1 MRITSILMA
10 VSALFLASCACKK
23 ECATCSSCDS
33 KAKAACCSKDGK
45 ACCKEGH
52 KH

>member
-1 MRITSILMA
+1 MIRLATVLIAASSML
-10 VSALFLASCACKK
+10 LASCATKK
-23 ECATCSSCDS
+23 DCATCDS
-33 KAKAACCSKDGK
+33 KAKAACCSKDSK